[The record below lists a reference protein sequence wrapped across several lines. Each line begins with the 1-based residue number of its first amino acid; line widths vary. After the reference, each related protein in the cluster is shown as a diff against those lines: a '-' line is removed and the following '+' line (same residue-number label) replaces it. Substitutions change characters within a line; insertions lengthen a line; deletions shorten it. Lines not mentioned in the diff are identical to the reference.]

1 MTTPIHPGLHIRDN
15 VIPKKMAVK
24 EAAKL
29 LGVGRPALSNL
40 LNGNADLSSEMAA
53 RLDKV
58 FGADQ
63 QELLKM
69 QVAFDQNK
77 QGPLAQNL
85 PVGAYVPSFLKVTAR
100 DIEQWADGNLEAR
113 SLLPVLLRKLVNS
126 TGQDLSLVDFP
137 GYDQAEKKGWDGR
150 VDAGAA
156 TPWTPIGKS
165 GWEFGCNEDPKQK
178 ADKDYAARVKAIPA
192 ADRADMHFVFVTPR
206 KWSGKDKWVKEKQAL
221 GDWKS
226 VRAYDAGDLEQWL
239 EQSLQAQRWLSEKLG
254 IPYDGVY
261 SLDERWHAWA
271 SVTDPELSKEIFA
284 PSVEHFKKTVKDW
297 IENPSPSPLIICGD
311 SKIEVL
317 AFLHCMFETQEP
329 VFANMKDRILAFSI
343 GQALRKLTT
352 AAPAFIPIVFTDDA
366 ERELGG
372 EYKNKHIIIVRPK
385 NTVDPEPTITLDLL
399 RYEPFR
405 KALEAMGI
413 QNHLR
418 IDELGR
424 ESGYSPTILRRRL
437 SNVPAIR
444 TPEWVQDS

>member
-192 ADRADMHFVFVTPR
+192 ADRADMHFIFVTPR
-206 KWSGKDKWVKEKQAL
+206 KWNGKSTWIKEKQAL

-226 VRAYDAGDLEQWL
+226 VKAYDAGDLEQWL
-239 EQSLQAQRWLSEKLG
+239 EQSLQAQGWLSEKLG
-254 IPYDGVY
+254 LHPDGVS
-261 SLDERWHAWA
+261 SLEERWRAWA
-271 SVTDPELSKEIFA
+271 SVTDPELPKELFA
-284 PSVEHFKKTVKDW
+284 PSVNSFKGDVEKWMK
-297 IENPSPSPLIICGD
+297 NPSSPLIVSGA
-311 SKIEVL
+311 SKLEAL
-317 AFLHCMFETQEP
+317 AFLYCLFDDP
-329 VFANMKDRILAFSI
+329 VFERLKDRVLVFSSA
-343 GQALRKLTT
+343 GALRRLTT
-352 AAPAFIPIVFTDDA
+352 PSPAFVPIVFTDEV

-372 EYKNKHIIIVRPK
+372 SFKNRLAIIIRPR
-385 NTVDPEPTITLDLL
+385 NTVEPEATIVLDRL
-399 RYEPFR
+399 RLDRVRGRGARTIHKPGDICRVSWRR
-405 KALEAMGI
+405 K
-413 QNHLR
+413 
-418 IDELGR
+418 
-424 ESGYSPTILRRRL
+424 S
-437 SNVPAIR
+437 
-444 TPEWVQDS
+444 